1 MPKKPGS
8 TEFSNRI
15 KIIRE
20 TAEYQGVSVKEIKL
34 YDLLNDTI
42 DRYANLRKESHTSIF
57 TRPDGGKWRG
67 FFSANKVDQAL
78 KGLTERKDKL
88 IWDLLKDR
96 NVGNDWGLNQINL
109 ITHFIKYIADLRLKQ
124 IGKENFKKTCDD
136 LIQSCL
142 SLLSKDLSTVKS
154 LLNQNSTSNLK
165 LLSVSE
171 KEKNENI
178 KQYVTKQID
187 SVENTFNL
195 KIDDKYDPNPDNSR
209 NRYLEKFGK
218 K

>member
-67 FFSANKVDQAL
+67 FFSANKVDQTL

-88 IWDLLKDR
+88 ISDLLKDR

-142 SLLSKDLSTVKS
+142 SLLSKDLSAVKS
-154 LLNQNSTSNLK
+154 LLNPNSTSNLN
-165 LLSVSE
+165 LSVSE
-171 KEKNENI
+171 KEKRI
-178 KQYVTKQID
+178 KEYVAKQID

-195 KIDDKYDPNPDNSR
+195 KIDDKQQPNPGISDPNKNQ
-209 NRYLEKFGK
+209 YLK
-218 K
+218 KW

>member
-142 SLLSKDLSTVKS
+142 SLLSKDLSAVKS
-154 LLNQNSTSNLK
+154 LLNPNSTSNLN
-165 LLSVSE
+165 LSVSE
-171 KEKNENI
+171 KEKRI
-178 KQYVTKQID
+178 KEYVAKQID

-195 KIDDKYDPNPDNSR
+195 KIDDKQQPNPGISDPNKNQ
-209 NRYLEKFGK
+209 YLK
-218 K
+218 KW